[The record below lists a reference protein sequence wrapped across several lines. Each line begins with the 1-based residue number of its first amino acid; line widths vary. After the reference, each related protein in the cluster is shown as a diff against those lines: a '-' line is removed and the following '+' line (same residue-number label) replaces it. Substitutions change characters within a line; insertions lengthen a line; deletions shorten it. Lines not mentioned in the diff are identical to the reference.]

1 MTGLAK
7 RDAREEGD
15 GVGCEKCGGEGGEVR
30 CGEGGHAIR
39 RETCGGGGSSVMRE
53 REPIRCGSGRHVGWA
68 GPSIWE
74 PSMNKELR
82 QAKSNLIG

>member
-1 MTGLAK
+1 MQ
-7 RDAREEGD
+7 
-15 GVGCEKCGGEGGEVR
+15 
-30 CGEGGHAIR
+30 
-39 RETCGGGGSSVMRE
+39 E

-68 GPSIWE
+68 RPSIWE